1 MRLPINILTPLR
13 AAAALLSLAL
23 LPAAA
28 QQAMPSG
35 VFAAA
40 PAPLPPAAALAAPSD
55 SVILDMRNA
64 WGRGDRA
71 RLAALLPQAR
81 GHALEPWAAY
91 WELQARLDS
100 ASADEVRDFFSRY
113 AGTYQEDRLRN
124 DWLLLLGKRRD
135 WANFAAEYPR
145 FRMRDDP
152 QVRCYAVAMDA
163 SQGRDS
169 TPEAIEQVRADWF
182 SQRELDDGCL
192 LAVSLLHQTGKL
204 PYQVLWKRAR
214 LALENNR
221 PALARAAVALDAPD
235 ASADVAAIQNSAIRY
250 LTALKRAPA
259 ATRKQQE
266 LVTLALIRL
275 ASSGDPGQAAAQL
288 EGRWAARLDAE
299 ERNWVWGVIG
309 RQAAFKYQDSAA
321 GYFAKVTRDRDLSD
335 DMLAWKA
342 RTALRQGQWRT
353 VAEAIGAMSES
364 ARGDSA
370 WVYWLARA
378 RQALAR
384 NDAERADARQLLA
397 GIAGFG
403 GYYEK
408 LAAEELG
415 RLATLPPAPA
425 PLTDAERDGARRHP
439 GLNRALLAIALGLR
453 GEGVR
458 EWNYWT
464 RLHQSDGALMSD
476 RDLYA
481 AADLACQRQVWDRC
495 INTSERT
502 KSFVDLGQ
510 RFPMPFRDAVVRQ
523 SQAIGLDP
531 AYVYGLI
538 RQESRFIMDARSSV
552 GASGLMQVMPATARW
567 TARKIGLTGFTP
579 AQLNDRDTNILIGTN
594 YLKLALNQFDGSL
607 PLTAAAYNAG
617 PGRARG
623 WRNGPA
629 LEGAIWAENV
639 PLSETRDYVKKVL
652 SNTVDYA
659 AILTGQPQSL
669 KARLGNVGP
678 APAGEPVSGQD
689 LP

>member
-1 MRLPINILTPLR
+1 MPPV
-13 AAAALLSLAL
+13 
-23 LPAAA
+23 AA
-28 QQAMPSG
+28 QATPG
-35 VFAAA
+35 
-40 PAPLPPAAALAAPSD
+40 D
-55 SVILDMRNA
+55 SVILDMRDA
-64 WGRGDRA
+64 WRRGDRA
-71 RLAALLPQAR
+71 RLSALLPQAR

-91 WELQARLDS
+91 WELQARLED
-100 ASADEVRDFFSRY
+100 ASADEVRAFFSRY

-124 DWLLLLGKRRD
+124 DWLLVLGKRRD

-163 SQGRDS
+163 AQGHDIS
-169 TPEAIEQVRADWF
+169 PAAIEQTRADWF
-182 SQRELDDGCL
+182 AQRELDDGCL

-221 PALARAAVALDAPD
+221 PALARAAVALDSPD
-235 ASADVAAIQNSAIRY
+235 ASVDVAASQNSAIRY
-250 LTALKRAPA
+250 LMGLKRSPTATA
-259 ATRKQQE
+259 TATRKRQE
-266 LVTLALIRL
+266 LVTLALIKL
-275 ASSGDPGQAAAQL
+275 AGSGDPAQAAAQL
-288 EGRWAARLDAE
+288 EERWAPHLDAE

-309 RQAAFKYQDSAA
+309 RQAAFKFQDSAA
-321 GYFAKVTRDRDLSD
+321 GYFAKVTRDHDLSD

-353 VAEAIGAMSES
+353 VAGAIEAMSEN
-364 ARGDSA
+364 ARGDST
-370 WVYWLARA
+370 WIYWLARA
-378 RQALAR
+378 RLALAR
-384 NDAERADARQLLA
+384 NDADRTNARQLLA

-403 GYYEK
+403 GFYEK

-425 PLTDAERDGARRHP
+425 PLTEAERDAARRHP

-464 RLHQSDGALMSD
+464 RIPQSDGAVMSD

-495 INTSERT
+495 INSSERT

-607 PLTAAAYNAG
+607 SLTAAAYNAG
-617 PGRARG
+617 PGRARA
-623 WRNGPA
+623 WRNGPT
-629 LEGAIWAENV
+629 LEGAIWAENL

-669 KARLGNVGP
+669 KARLGNIGP
-678 APAGEPVSGQD
+678 APAGEQVTTPD

>member
-1 MRLPINILTPLR
+1 MP
-13 AAAALLSLAL
+13 
-23 LPAAA
+23 PAAA
-28 QQAMPSG
+28 QTTPG
-35 VFAAA
+35 
-40 PAPLPPAAALAAPSD
+40 D
-55 SVILDMRNA
+55 SVILDMRDA
-64 WGRGDRA
+64 WRRGDRA
-71 RLAALLPQAR
+71 RLTALLPQAR

-91 WELQARLDS
+91 WELQARLED
-100 ASADEVRDFFSRY
+100 ASADEVRAFFSRY

-124 DWLLLLGKRRD
+124 DWLLVLGKRRD

-163 SQGRDS
+163 AQGHDIS
-169 TPEAIEQVRADWF
+169 PAAIEQTRADWF
-182 SQRELDDGCL
+182 AQRELDDGCL
-192 LAVSLLHQTGKL
+192 LAASLLHQTGKL
-204 PYQVLWKRAR
+204 PYQALWKRAR

-221 PALARAAVALDAPD
+221 PALARAAVGLDAPD
-235 ASADVAAIQNSAIRY
+235 AAVDVAAIQNSAIRY
-250 LTALKRAPA
+250 LMALKRSPVAT
-259 ATRKQQE
+259 ATRKRQE
-266 LVTLALIRL
+266 LVTLALIKL
-275 ASSGDPGQAAAQL
+275 ASSGDLAQAAAQL
-288 EGRWAARLDAE
+288 EERWAAHLDAE

-309 RQAAFKYQDSAA
+309 RQTAFKFQDSAA
-321 GYFAKVTRDRDLSD
+321 GYFAKVTRDHDLSD

-342 RTALRQGQWRT
+342 RTALRQGQWRA
-353 VAEAIGAMSES
+353 VAGAIEAMSEP
-364 ARGDSA
+364 ARADSA
-370 WVYWLARA
+370 WTYWLARA
-378 RQALAR
+378 RLTLAR
-384 NDAERADARQLLA
+384 NDADRASARQLLA

-403 GYYEK
+403 GFYEK

-415 RLATLPPAPA
+415 RLVTLPPAPA
-425 PLTDAERDGARRHP
+425 PLTDAERDAARRHP

-464 RLHQSDGALMSD
+464 RIPQSDGAMMSD
-476 RDLYA
+476 RQLYA

-495 INTSERT
+495 INSSERT
-502 KSFVDLGQ
+502 RSFVDMGQ

-523 SQAIGLDP
+523 SRAIGLDP

-567 TARKIGLTGFTP
+567 TARKIGLAGFTP

-617 PGRARG
+617 PGRARA
-623 WRNGPA
+623 WRNAPP
-629 LEGAIWAENV
+629 LEAAIWAENV

-678 APAGEPVSGQD
+678 APAGEQVTTPD